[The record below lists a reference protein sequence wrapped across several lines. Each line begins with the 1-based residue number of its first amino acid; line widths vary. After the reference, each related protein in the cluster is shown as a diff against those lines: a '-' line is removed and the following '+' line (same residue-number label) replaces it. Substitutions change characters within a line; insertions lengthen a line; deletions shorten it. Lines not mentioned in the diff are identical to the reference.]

1 MATTRKACK
10 DQYASISNAEA
21 PCKLGEERGRTG
33 LTPLLHDLPYQIV
46 VVAVWRTKECWGFV
60 NNTFV
65 CLFYSPH
72 FVMDLIITND
82 NMRRLSG
89 GIKEEKDKDG
99 SVLWSN
105 ESCLKRTCLLHQRRP
120 ERGCR
125 LRNMLPKAP
134 NGDEERDSSTGA
146 DLLLAGGCT
155 ARKRAPN
162 AQTYLELSSRFIV
175 PLDTHSLFSNL

>member
-1 MATTRKACK
+1 MATARKACK

-46 VVAVWRTKECWGFV
+46 VVAVWRTNERWGFAD
-60 NNTFV
+60 NTFE

-72 FVMDLIITND
+72 FVVDLIITND

-105 ESCLKRTCLLHQRRP
+105 ESCLK
-120 ERGCR
+120 
-125 LRNMLPKAP
+125 
-134 NGDEERDSSTGA
+134 DSLQNSSA
-146 DLLLAGGCT
+146 SAS
-155 ARKRAPN
+155 RK
-162 AQTYLELSSRFIV
+162 TRFSKSESPV
-175 PLDTHSLFSNL
+175 NNETDTSLGKIL